1 MVKKVIQVPVDEEL
15 LTSLDELSKKQCK
28 TRSEL
33 IREAC
38 QHYLGQVETDELSRL
53 YQQGY
58 ERLPEEPEIGDAQI
72 ALAGEILPK
81 ESWYAPR

>member
-15 LTSLDELSKKQCK
+15 LTSLDKLSKKQCK
-28 TRSEL
+28 ARSVL

-38 QHYLGQVETDELSRL
+38 QHYLAQVETDELDRL

-58 ERLPEEPEIGDAQI
+58 ERLPEEPEVGDAQI
-72 ALAGEILPK
+72 ALVGEILPR
-81 ESWYAPR
+81 ESW